1 MPTHFERL
9 GLPGRFDLST
19 SDLEAAYLRLSREVH
34 PDFHGNSG
42 DLDRNASNELSS
54 SLNGAYA
61 VLRDPFRR
69 ADYLLTLLGGPAAS
83 ELKDMPKAFL
93 MDMMDLRE
101 QLEAAKND
109 AERGLLEDDISGR
122 QRELLQTI
130 SALFA
135 KMQESITPQL
145 GADIRRSLN
154 AGNFLSG
161 LMRDLRNS
169 G

>member
-1 MPTHFERL
+1 MSDHFERL
-9 GLPGRFDLST
+9 GLPGRFDISVA
-19 SDLEAAYLRLSREVH
+19 DLEAAYLRLSREVH
-34 PDFHGNSG
+34 PDFHVGGGSVE
-42 DLDRNASNELSS
+42 RAASDEMSS

-101 QLEAAKND
+101 QLEAAKD
-109 AERGLLEDDISGR
+109 DGERTRLEDDISGR
-122 QRELLQTI
+122 QRELLETI
-130 SALFA
+130 SSLFG
-135 KMQESITPQL
+135 KMSLQESPQT
-145 GADIRRSLN
+145 AVDIRRALN
-154 AGNFLSG
+154 ANRFLSG
-161 LMRDLRNS
+161 LMRDLRN